1 MLKRLWALSLA
12 SIILLLSVSGA
23 CAQTLGPADTFE
35 ALHELLRSAQD
46 GDVILVSGNLSAD
59 GQEPLCAASSVR
71 IASVDGQI
79 ASISGLHLR
88 DASISFDHIRLTDT
102 LAIDGSSNV
111 QLGNAVTV
119 SGGDAQSGI
128 RFSGNGTLIV
138 ERGCVVEGGRE
149 GDGIDIRH
157 SGGDFY
163 GSIEGHV
170 VGGSGS
176 VGGAGVVISPL
187 SEAGAIMITGTIQ
200 GGRGSSLGGH
210 ALNLYDLSG
219 NAYVT
224 VDGTLQGGEGSV
236 GGDGIQLI
244 SADGNVNVGI
254 GGEVKGGSGES
265 FGGTA
270 LILMNASGS
279 ASFNLS
285 GSFSGGDALD
295 SGAQPGAS
303 LQLVGDSTA
312 IRTRI
317 GDCILEDGRPFAG
330 DASPEP
336 TEQPLLPSIT
346 PLPEISSSIEDVTTL
361 ETPSPALSVTPDVP
375 AVTPDVP
382 AVTPDVPEE
391 TPLPSSTPL
400 FTGTP
405 TPDETPVPDGT
416 PEPPAVSDA
425 ATPEAQATE
434 APTPSALAQI
444 TAAPAEAA
452 PLLPAPDGTDT
463 PIS

>member
-23 CAQTLGPADTFE
+23 CAQTLGPAAYYE
-35 ALHELLRSAQD
+35 ALCELLLSAQD
-46 GDVILVSGNLSAD
+46 GDTILVSGDLSAD
-59 GQEPLCAASSVR
+59 SQEPLHSASSVR
-71 IASVDGQI
+71 IASADGQT
-79 ASISGLHLR
+79 ASINGLHLR

-102 LAIDGSSNV
+102 LWIDGRSNV

-119 SGGDAQSGI
+119 TGGDEQSGVS
-128 RFSGNGTLIV
+128 FSGSGTLIV

-149 GDGIDIRH
+149 GDGIAIRH
-157 SGGDFY
+157 NGGDFY
-163 GSIEGHV
+163 SSIEGHV
-170 VGGSGS
+170 SGGSGS

-187 SEAGAIMITGTIQ
+187 SEAGAVMITGTIQ
-200 GGRGSSLGGH
+200 GGQGSSLGGH

-224 VDGTLQGGEGSV
+224 VAGTLQGGEGSV

-317 GDCILEDGRPFAG
+317 GDCILEDGRPFVG

-361 ETPSPALSVTPDVP
+361 ETLSPAPSVTPDVP

-444 TAAPAEAA
+444 TAAPAEAT
-452 PLLPAPDGTDT
+452 PLLPAPGGTDT